1 MDKIKKL
8 PDAEFEVMKVVWAN
22 EPPVTTAV
30 IMEQIGKEKEW
41 KIQTIVSLMLRL
53 AERGFLR
60 SEKNGK
66 EREYFPLV
74 AREDYLKFETGNFMK
89 QYHDSSL
96 FNLINTLY
104 DDKALTDED
113 IDELLKMG
121 EGTEG
126 LVCGACPIPRSI
138 HNIHLMAL
146 QSQRI
151 GSSSFITDRE

>member
-74 AREDYLKFETGNFMK
+74 AREDYLKVERGNFMK
-89 QYHDSSL
+89 
-96 FNLINTLY
+96 
-104 DDKALTDED
+104 
-113 IDELLKMG
+113 
-121 EGTEG
+121 
-126 LVCGACPIPRSI
+126 R
-138 HNIHLMAL
+138 
-146 QSQRI
+146 
-151 GSSSFITDRE
+151 